1 MINTDVCIIGA
12 GPAGLAASIEA
23 AKSGAKVLVID
34 ENFKVGGQLFKQIH
48 KFFGSREHQAGVRGI
63 NIGTKLLEE
72 ATDLGAE
79 FRLRT
84 VAYAIFEEN
93 VIGIYDL
100 DKQELGLVK
109 AKKIIVA
116 TGAIENT
123 IPFKGCTKPGVM
135 GAGAAQTLMHIY
147 KVQPGQKVLMVGS
160 GNVGLIA
167 SYQMMQAGVEVCAI
181 VEAAPNISGYQVH
194 ARKLLRAGVPIYTS
208 TTIKETLGEKSVEGA
223 IICSLDDKFQM
234 IEGTEKKL
242 DVDTVCIAVGLSPL
256 IELLQMAGCELTFV
270 KALGGFIPKHNK
282 VLQTSNADIYIAGDV
297 SGVEEASSAMEEGRI
312 AAIDACEKAGFI
324 DSKSAKERLEICQK
338 RLDDLRQ
345 GPFGERRKQAKESV
359 FANAFELET
368 NKEEGM
374 V

>member
-1 MINTDVCIIGA
+1 MICTDICIIGA
-12 GPAGLAASIEA
+12 GPAGLAAAIEA
-23 AKSGAKVLVID
+23 AKTGARVLVID

-63 NIGTKLLEE
+63 HIGTALLEE
-72 ATDLGAE
+72 AVTLGAE

-84 VAYAIFEEN
+84 VAYAIFEDN
-93 VIGIYDL
+93 VIGIHDL

-123 IPFKGCTKPGVM
+123 LSFKGCTKPGVM

-167 SYQMMQAGVEVCAI
+167 SYQLMQAGVEIVAL
-181 VEAAPNISGYQVH
+181 VEAAPGISGYQVH
-194 ARKLLRAGVPIYTS
+194 ARKLLRAGVPMYTS
-208 TTIKETLGEKSVEGA
+208 TTVKETIGEKCVEKA
-223 IICSLDDKFQM
+223 VICSLDAHFQP
-234 IEGTEKKL
+234 IEGTEQTLK
-242 DVDTVCIAVGLSPL
+242 VDTVCIAVGLSPL

-282 VLQTSNADIYIAGDV
+282 VLQTTNPDIYIAGDV

-312 AAIDACEKAGFI
+312 AGIAACGAIGTLSESEALAGI
-324 DSKSAKERLEICQK
+324 EVCQK

-345 GPFGERRKQAKESV
+345 GPFGERRKQS
-359 FANAFELET
+359 
-368 NKEEGM
+368 KEE
-374 V
+374 VFSKF